1 LNKATYKGRLFILL
15 GALMPVYSM
24 RNDQTQ
30 EEFDVNMKYSELE
43 EYLKDHPEITQIF
56 TKFPG
61 YVDPVNIGVR
71 KIDNSFR
78 DVLHKAKSAHKRS
91 TIEY

>member
-1 LNKATYKGRLFILL
+1 
-15 GALMPVYSM
+15 MPVYSM

>member
-1 LNKATYKGRLFILL
+1 
-15 GALMPVYSM
+15 MPVYSI
-24 RNDQTQ
+24 RNNQTL
-30 EEFDVNMKYSELE
+30 EEFEINMKYSELE
-43 EYLKDHPEITQIF
+43 EYLKNNPELQQIF

-61 YVDPVNIGVR
+61 YVDPVNVGVR

-78 DVLHKAKSAHKRS
+78 DVLNKTKTAHKYS